1 MRGYGALVASPVL
14 LCTDGSEL
22 SIEALRAGLDLLRPG
37 EELVLVTVVD
47 QPDPTLVTGTGIA
60 GGVMSATEYERLAD
74 AGREEAAVDL
84 DRTASA
90 LGIEQVERRV
100 VDGAPGP
107 GICNLAETIDAKAI
121 ILGSRGRGGLKR
133 AVLGSVSD
141 HVVRNAPCPV
151 IVSGPRAT

>member
-1 MRGYGALVASPVL
+1 MASPVL
-14 LCTDGSEL
+14 CCTDGSEL
-22 SIEALRAGLDLLRPG
+22 SIDALRAGLELLRPE
-37 EELVLVTVVD
+37 EELVLVTVAD

-74 AGREEAAVDL
+74 VAREEAADAL
-84 DRTASA
+84 DRTAAA
-90 LGIEQVERRV
+90 LGLDRVERRV
-100 VDGAPGP
+100 VEGAPGP
-107 GICNLAETIDAKAI
+107 SICNLAETIGARAI
-121 ILGSRGRGGLKR
+121 VLGSRGRGGLKR